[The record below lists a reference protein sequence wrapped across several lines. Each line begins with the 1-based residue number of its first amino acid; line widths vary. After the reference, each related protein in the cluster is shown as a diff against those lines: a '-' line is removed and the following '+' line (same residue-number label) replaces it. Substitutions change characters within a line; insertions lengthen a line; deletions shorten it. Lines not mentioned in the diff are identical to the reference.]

1 MSNALELDVRK
12 APRSRCRIPSRVK
25 HLNQEADARIVN
37 VSRTGL
43 AIELYNKLHAA
54 AGSTVVIEN
63 DEIGLLEGVVRW
75 NRDGRLGIVIK
86 QNSNSMAKIDAY
98 FRHFHKEIRPVLQ
111 R

>member
-1 MSNALELDVRK
+1 MTQVLELDVRK
-12 APRSRCRIPSRVK
+12 TKRSRCRIPSRVR
-25 HLNQEADARIVN
+25 HLSQEADGRILN

-43 AIELYNKLHAA
+43 AIELYNKLHAST
-54 AGSTVVIEN
+54 GSTVVIEN

-75 NRDGRLGIVIK
+75 NRSGRLGIVIA

-98 FRHFHKEIRPVLQ
+98 FRHFHKEVQPVLK